1 MSWEAVSPG
10 YGTPTRDNAPD
21 HLDKG
26 FTARLYANVARLFAE
41 GLPSAPKPTIGL
53 RTDGEALIYERAVN
67 VLFGV
72 PEAGK
77 TLIASA
83 IAADTVFAGGSL
95 LLIDVDHNGAVA
107 TLARLRSFG
116 ISEKTLSDPT
126 RFRYAS
132 PEDKA
137 DMEAVILDATIWK
150 PSIVILDSI
159 GELLPMFGANSND
172 GDEYTVVH
180 RQVLTRL
187 SDTGAAVVAIDHE
200 SKGSTAGTWAIGST
214 AKKRAVDGAMLRAEP
229 IRTFSPGFGGK
240 SQLRI
245 VKDRHGGLRA
255 VSSSVRGEPI
265 AATFELLP
273 GDVPHWKFYAP
284 SEQDNELTTR
294 LAEDVKR
301 LQELDPKPTGV
312 KDVKLRCRWGQ
323 DRATNA
329 LNAYKSSLLDTS
341 TGDVPRTPSKEGGT
355 GGTHTPAVPEY
366 AQSTPEVR
374 STENVTFLSDYT
386 DPEEIF

>member
-1 MSWEAVSPG
+1 MSSEAVSPG
-10 YGTPTRDNAPD
+10 FGTPARDNEPD
-21 HLDKG
+21 PLDKG

-77 TLIASA
+77 TLVASA
-83 IAADTVFAGGSL
+83 IAADTIFDGGSL

-107 TLARLRSFG
+107 TIARLRSFG

-137 DMEAVILDATIWK
+137 DMEAVIVDATIWK

-200 SKGSTAGTWAIGST
+200 AKGATSGAWAIGST
-214 AKKRAVDGAMLRAEP
+214 AKKRAVDGVMLRAEL
-229 IRTFSPGFGGK
+229 IRTFSPGSGGK
-240 SQLRI
+240 SRLRI

-255 VSSSVRGEPI
+255 VSTSGHGEPI

-273 GDVPHWKFYAP
+273 GDVPTWKFYAP
-284 SEQDNELTTR
+284 SLDDDDTTDR

-301 LQELDPKPTGV
+301 LQELVPKPTGV
-312 KDVKLRCRWGQ
+312 QDVKKRCHWGQ

-329 LNAYKSSLLDTS
+329 LNAYKSSLFDTS
-341 TGDVPRTPSKEGGT
+341 TGDVPRTQPKGWGT
-355 GGTHTPAVPEY
+355 GGTDTPAVPEY

-374 STENVTFLSDYT
+374 STENIAFMSDYI

>member
-10 YGTPTRDNAPD
+10 EGLPTRDNEPD
-21 HLDKG
+21 PLDKG
-26 FTARLYANVARLFAE
+26 FTARLYANVAQLFAE

-77 TLIASA
+77 TLVASA
-83 IAADTVFAGGSL
+83 IAADTIFEGGSL

-107 TLARLRSFG
+107 TIARLRSFG
-116 ISEKTLSDPT
+116 ISEQTLSDPT

-137 DMEAVILDATIWK
+137 DMEAVIVDATIWK

-200 SKGSTAGTWAIGST
+200 AKGATSGAWAIGST
-214 AKKRAVDGAMLRAEP
+214 AKKRAVDGVMLRAEL

-240 SQLRI
+240 SRLRI

-255 VSSSVRGEPI
+255 VSTSGHGEPV

-273 GDVPHWKFYAP
+273 GEIPTWKFYAP
-284 SEQDNELTTR
+284 TLEDDETTDR
-294 LAEDVKR
+294 VAEDVKR

-312 KDVKLRCRWGQ
+312 QDVKTRCRWGQ
-323 DRATNA
+323 DRATTA
-329 LNAYKSSLLDTS
+329 LNAYRATLTNTS
-341 TGDVPRTPSKEGGT
+341 TGDVPRTQPKGWGT

-374 STENVTFLSDYT
+374 STENVAFMSDYI

>member
-1 MSWEAVSPG
+1 MSWEAVTPGTGSPAH
-10 YGTPTRDNAPD
+10 DNSPD
-21 HLDKG
+21 PLEKG
-26 FTARLYANVARLFAE
+26 FTAHLYANVARLFAE
-41 GLPSAPKPTIGL
+41 GLPLAPKPTVGL
-53 RTDGEALIYERAVN
+53 RTDGEALLYERAVN

-77 TLIASA
+77 TLVASA
-83 IAADTVFAGGSL
+83 IAADSIFTGGSL

-107 TLARLRSFG
+107 SIARLRSFG

-137 DMEAVILDATIWK
+137 DMEAVIVDATIWK

-180 RQVLTRL
+180 RAVLTRL
-187 SDTGAAVVAIDHE
+187 ADTGAAVIAIDHE
-200 SKGSTAGTWAIGST
+200 AKGATSGTWAIGST
-214 AKKRAVDGAMLRAEP
+214 AKKRAVDGVMLRAEL
-229 IRTFSPGFGGK
+229 IRTFSPGNGGK
-240 SQLRI
+240 SRLRI

-255 VSSSVRGEPI
+255 VSTSGHGEPV

-273 GDVPHWKFYAP
+273 GEATTWKFYAP
-284 SEQDNELTTR
+284 NLTDTDDADQ
-294 LAEDVKR
+294 LAEDVQKVK
-301 LQELDPKPTGV
+301 LLDPPPSGV
-312 KDVKLRCRWGQ
+312 QDVKKRCRWGQ
-323 DRATNA
+323 ERATNA
-329 LNAYKSSLLDTS
+329 LNAYKATLTDTS
-341 TGDVPRTPSKEGGT
+341 TGDVPRTQPKGWGT

-366 AQSTPEVR
+366 AESTPEVR
-374 STENVTFLSDYT
+374 GTHNVTYLST
-386 DPEEIF
+386 NFDPEEVF